1 MDFAFL
7 KKIETGYEELISKV
21 SKKTLKLGYTY
32 LFVIV
37 YKVLLDFIYCRYIGD
52 LYAFHYIQISE
63 VNVVTGWVV
72 ILIMAYFLHLYYMQ
86 GTPSAIICIMFNLF
100 YFMPMTT
107 YCGWGGGSSSFLF
120 WGILYWLALTLLQLK
135 IPIVVYE
142 SSVCQSRYFKFEN
155 KAFYFVVIV
164 VSAMS
169 LYIWG
174 KYANFRILL
183 TLTNV
188 YEVRDEAN
196 AYEISTLMQY
206 FIQMSRIVVPMLI
219 LLSIKNKRYFTFLWL
234 LFVTLINFSYEGS
247 KTVILFPILL
257 VGGYIFYRKEIINC
271 ILPVTI
277 LIQVLSIISQI
288 RGNGLLISLIFRR
301 QGVLLVQLS
310 EDYYRFFLS
319 HATDLFRNSIMGK
332 FGFDS
337 IYSLP
342 ISKVIGNNYETQTVN
357 CNNGLLSDVWANLGI
372 VGIIV
377 MPIILIICFRLF
389 DMVSYRV
396 DIRLV
401 VSLAMYYA
409 IIFMNTTWSTVLLT
423 HGFLLMCIILVIFP
437 KEGVMQCDKEMYNR
451 ND

>member
-1 MDFAFL
+1 MMNYIYTLIPIALLIFAAVQGSKWNFNAATYMDKKYTNAVKGMMCVVIMYVHISNDYTNTVQNIIGSFAYVGVFTFFAISAFGCRTSVERSQSYL
-7 KKIETGYEELISKV
+7 NQFWKKRILA
-21 SKKTLKLGYTY
+21 
-32 LFVIV
+32 LFVP
-37 YKVLLDFIYCRYIGD
+37 
-52 LYAFHYIQISE
+52 A
-63 VNVVTGWVV
+63 
-72 ILIMAYFLHLYYMQ
+72 ILIN
-86 GTPSAIICIMFNLF
+86 IISFGF
-100 YFMPMTT
+100 KVMT
-107 YCGWGGGSSSFLF
+107 L
-120 WGILYWLALTLLQLK
+120 
-135 IPIVVYE
+135 
-142 SSVCQSRYFKFEN
+142 
-155 KAFYFVVIV
+155 
-164 VSAMS
+164 
-169 LYIWG
+169 
-174 KYANFRILL
+174 
-183 TLTNV
+183 NV

-357 CNNGLLSDVWANLGI
+357 CINGLLSDVWANLGI